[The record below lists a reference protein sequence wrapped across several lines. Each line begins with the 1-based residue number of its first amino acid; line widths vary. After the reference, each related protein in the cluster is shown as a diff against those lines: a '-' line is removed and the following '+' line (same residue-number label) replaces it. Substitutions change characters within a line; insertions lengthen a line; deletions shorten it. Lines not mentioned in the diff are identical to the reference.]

1 MDRPYFLGIDTSN
14 YTTSAA
20 KYDARSSTVC
30 HSRKFLPVGKGE
42 LGLRQSDALFHH
54 IRQLPEVLGELTE
67 GEEQRP
73 LAVCVSDRPR
83 SLPDS
88 YMPCFL
94 AGRTAGYAAAQAAG
108 VPFYATSHQNGHIAA
123 ALWSAGRLDLADRP
137 FLAFHVSGGTFEALR
152 VSPSR
157 EAVFAPVILAKT
169 LDISAGQ
176 LIDRVGQM
184 LGLGFPAGPQVE
196 RLALRGSWGRKTAP
210 AFRGRDCCLSGMENK
225 ARQMLAAGTAPE
237 DLCRFV
243 LEHIAAVLCRMAED
257 ALGEEPGLP
266 LVFSGG
272 VMSNSIL
279 RQELSRRFSCSFAAP
294 EFSADNAAGTAIIGS
309 ILYRRGREGEG
320 WQQASRS
327 SPSPSSAGT

>member
-30 HSRKFLPVGKGE
+30 HSRKILPVGKGE

-54 IRQLPEVLGELTE
+54 IRQLPEVLERLME
-67 GEEQRP
+67 GEGERP
-73 LAVCVSDRPR
+73 AAVCVSDRPR

-94 AGRTAGYAAAQAAG
+94 AGKTVGQAVAQTMG
-108 VPFYATSHQNGHIAA
+108 LPFYTTSHQNGHIAA
-123 ALWSAGRLDLADRP
+123 ALWSAGRMELLDRP

-152 VSPSR
+152 VAPSR
-157 EAVFAPVILAKT
+157 EEVFAPAIQAKT

-184 LGLGFPAGPQVE
+184 LDLGFPAGPQVE
-196 RLALRGSWGRKTAP
+196 QLALRGRWGKKQTP

-225 ARQMLAAGTAPE
+225 ARQLLEGGTSPE

-243 LEHIAAVLCRMAED
+243 LEHIAAVLCRMAEE
-257 ALGEEPGLP
+257 ALAESPGLP

-279 RQELSRRFSCSFAAP
+279 RQELEGRFACSFASP

-309 ILYRRGREGEG
+309 ILHHRGREGTE

-327 SPSPSSAGT
+327 SPSPSSAGM